1 MREAIVAAVVLAI
14 AALAVWQAALLP
26 FGGAHAPGP
35 GFFPLWTSIVIGVL
49 AVILLSHARRAPASR
64 PATDRADRA
73 AHALVKVVMLGVV
86 LGAYAVALDPLG
98 YPISTFL
105 LVVFMLRVLEPHAWS
120 LALGMAASTAV
131 ASYVLFAVWL
141 RVPLPPGPFGH

>member
-14 AALAVWQAALLP
+14 AAIAAWQAALLP
-26 FGGAHAPGP
+26 FGGGHAPGP
-35 GFFPLWTSIVIGVL
+35 GFFPLWTSIVTGVL
-49 AVILLSHARRAPASR
+49 ALILLGHARRAPASG

-73 AHALVKVVMLGVV
+73 PHARLKVVMLVGV
-86 LGAYAVALDPLG
+86 LGVYAAALDPLG

-105 LVVFMLRVLEPHAWS
+105 LVVFMLRVLEPHSWS
-120 LALGMAASTAV
+120 LALGMAASLAV

-141 RVPLPPGPFGH
+141 HVPLPPGPFGH